1 MFRTPK
7 TARSRRS
14 IALSD
19 ESVRVLRAHRKE
31 QVERPLLLGEGYAD
45 DDLVF
50 AAVDGNPLP
59 PYRASQAFRR
69 LVQRIKLGQFRFHD
83 LRHRA
88 AVSAPTLNLPRRR
101 ALGLFVANIVVVAPP
116 VPTPAVTPV
125 VMPVPAPV
133 GVPPVPAPVPP
144 GGCARDPR
152 CHASDSGADSSRPR
166 PHGKRRPREGAA
178 FRSAVGV
185 DRAALD
191 GRGSRGRDRTQSR
204 GLAGQSIGRSA
215 AARIPR
221 EGSSR
226 SCGWR
231 WSTG

>member
-59 PYRASQAFRR
+59 PYRASQAFRG

-83 LRHRA
+83 LRHTA

-116 VPTPAVTPV
+116 VPTPALTPV

-133 GVPPVPAPVPP
+133 GVPPVPAPVSPMLVPVTLGATPPTAAPIPP
-144 GGCARDPR
+144 GPAPMGSGGLARER
-152 CHASDSGADSSRPR
+152 RSGPPSVSIVLLLM
-166 PHGKRRPREGAA
+166 GVAA
-178 FRSAVGV
+178 VVVTARSLVV
-185 DRAALD
+185 
-191 GRGSRGRDRTQSR
+191 SRGNR
-204 GLAGQSIGRSA
+204 
-215 AARIPR
+215 
-221 EGSSR
+221 
-226 SCGWR
+226 
-231 WSTG
+231 